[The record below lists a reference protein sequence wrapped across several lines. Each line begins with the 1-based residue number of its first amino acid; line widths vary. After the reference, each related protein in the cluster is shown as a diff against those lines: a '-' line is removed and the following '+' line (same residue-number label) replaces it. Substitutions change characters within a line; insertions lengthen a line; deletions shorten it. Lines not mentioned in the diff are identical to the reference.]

1 MFTAHHRDR
10 VSVLRYL
17 ATARRLLP
25 ELEHPFRLERVRCP
39 VLLIWGTRDRM
50 VSHNGAERILEALPA
65 TEVELLEG
73 VGHCPQPPTAWS
85 SSWPASRAAVTPTL
99 PRCRT
104 RRSWG

>member
-1 MFTAHHRDR
+1 VFTAHHRDR
-10 VSVLRYL
+10 ESVLRYL

-73 VGHCPQPPTAWS
+73 VGHCPQLEATDRVVELLAGF
-85 SSWPASRAAVTPTL
+85 AGGRYARAA
-99 PRCRT
+99 
-104 RRSWG
+104 